1 MIILKKRHVLAAL
14 GAPLALFSATLLA
27 SEKLYNFAFKRVD
40 YVPETSADK
49 QKYADA
55 YWSYVDWLHRQ
66 PTQTWQLNVADE
78 ANRLVATYVPAKTAS
93 QKTVIVSH
101 GYKGDGETMANYAY
115 MFSQMGYNVLLPDD
129 RGHGQSA
136 GKYISFGWQDRRD
149 YLGWIDRVIKHSDP
163 RTQIVLFGVSMGG
176 ATVEMMSG
184 EQLPEQVKAIIA
196 DCGYT
201 SVEEELAYLLKRQF
215 HLPKYP
221 FVPIVSF
228 INRHRMGY
236 FLSDVSSVEQ
246 LRHNDRP
253 IFFIHGEKDVYVP
266 SWMLKKNY
274 QAAGGPKSM
283 WQVPD
288 ATHAESFWIDPATY
302 QKHVAAFL
310 DQYLSA
316 RV

>member
-1 MIILKKRHVLAAL
+1 MKKRSWVAAL
-14 GAPLALFSATLLA
+14 ATPLTLFTATLLA

-55 YWSYVDWLHRQ
+55 YWAYVNWLYRQ
-66 PTQTWQLNVADE
+66 PIQKWQLNLGDAE
-78 ANRLVATYVPAKTAS
+78 NRLVAQYVPAKANS
-93 QKTVIVSH
+93 RKTVIISH

-115 MFSQMGYNVLLPDD
+115 MFHNMGYNVLLPDD
-129 RGHGQSA
+129 RGHGKSA

-149 YLGWIDRVIKHSDP
+149 YLGWVDQVIKTVGKSAE
-163 RTQIVLFGVSMGG
+163 IVLFGVSMGG

-184 EQLPEQVKAIIA
+184 EELPPQVKAIIA

-201 SVEEELAYLLKRQF
+201 SIEEELAYLLKRQF

-246 LRHNDRP
+246 LRHNKLP

-274 QAAGGPKSM
+274 RATTAPKMM
-283 WQVPD
+283 WQVPN
-288 ATHAESFWIDPATY
+288 ATHAESFWIGPAAY
-302 QKHVAAFL
+302 EKHVSAFL
-310 DQYLSA
+310 NRYLDD
-316 RV
+316 

>member
-1 MIILKKRHVLAAL
+1 
-14 GAPLALFSATLLA
+14 
-27 SEKLYNFAFKRVD
+27 
-40 YVPETSADK
+40 
-49 QKYADA
+49 
-55 YWSYVDWLHRQ
+55 
-66 PTQTWQLNVADE
+66 
-78 ANRLVATYVPAKTAS
+78 
-93 QKTVIVSH
+93 
-101 GYKGDGETMANYAY
+101 
-115 MFSQMGYNVLLPDD
+115 MGYNVLLPDD

-149 YLGWIDRVIKHSDP
+149 YLGWVDEVIDQ
-163 RTQIVLFGVSMGG
+163 TGAQAEIVLFGVSMGG

-184 EQLPEQVKAIIA
+184 EVLPPQVKAIIA

-215 HLPKYP
+215 HLPKFP

-246 LRHNDRP
+246 LRHNKLP

-274 QAAGGPKSM
+274 QAAGGQKSM
-283 WQVPD
+283 WQVPN
-288 ATHAESFWIDPATY
+288 ATHAESFWIGPAEY
-302 QKHVAAFL
+302 EKHVSAFL
-310 DQYLSA
+310 DHYLTD
-316 RV
+316 

>member
-1 MIILKKRHVLAAL
+1 MKKRGLLAAV

-40 YVPETSADK
+40 YIPETSADK

-55 YWSYVDWLHRQ
+55 YYAYVAWLHRQ
-66 PTQTWQLNVADE
+66 PVQNWQLNINDD
-78 ANRLVATYVPAKTAS
+78 ANRLVAKYVPAKTNS
-93 QKTVIVSH
+93 RRTVIISH

-115 MFSQMGYNVLLPDD
+115 MFNNMGYNVLLPDD
-129 RGHGQSA
+129 RGHGKSA
-136 GKYISFGWQDRRD
+136 GQYISFGWQDRRD
-149 YLGWIDRVIKHSDP
+149 YLGWIDEVLSQNGPQSEI
-163 RTQIVLFGVSMGG
+163 ILFGVSMGG

-184 EQLPEQVKAIIA
+184 EKLPAQVKAIIA

-201 SVEEELAYLLKRQF
+201 SIEEELAYLLKRQF
-215 HLPKYP
+215 HLPKFP

-246 LRHNDRP
+246 LRHNKLP
-253 IFFIHGEKDVYVP
+253 IFFIHGEQDVYVP

-274 QAAGGPKSM
+274 QAAGGPKAM
-283 WQVPD
+283 WQVPN
-288 ATHAESFWIDPATY
+288 ATHAESFWLDPAEY
-302 QKHVAAFL
+302 QKHVSTFL
-310 DQYLSA
+310 KTYLPKD
-316 RV
+316 

>member
-1 MIILKKRHVLAAL
+1 MKKRRWIAALAA
-14 GAPLALFSATLLA
+14 PLTVFTAAVLA

-55 YWSYVDWLHRQ
+55 YWAYVNWLHRQ
-66 PTQTWQLNVADE
+66 PVQDWQLNSDDA
-78 ANRLVATYVPAKTAS
+78 ANHLVAKYVPAKTTS
-93 QKTVIVSH
+93 HRTVIISH

-115 MFSQMGYNVLLPDD
+115 MFHNMGYNVLLPDD
-129 RGHGQSA
+129 RGHGKSA

-149 YLGWIDRVIKHSDP
+149 YLGWIDQVIHTVGPQS
-163 RTQIVLFGVSMGG
+163 TVVLFGVSMGG

-184 EQLPEQVKAIIA
+184 EDLPSQVQAIIA

-201 SVEEELAYLLKRQF
+201 SIEEELAYLLKRQF

-221 FVPIVSF
+221 FVPLVSF

-236 FLSDVSSVEQ
+236 YLSDVSSVEQ
-246 LRHNDRP
+246 LRHNTRP

-274 QAAGGPKSM
+274 RAAKGPKSM
-283 WQVPD
+283 WQVPN
-288 ATHAESFWIDPATY
+288 ATHAESFWLDPAAY
-302 QKHVAAFL
+302 EQHVSAFL
-310 DQYLSA
+310 NRYLTD
-316 RV
+316 

>member
-1 MIILKKRHVLAAL
+1 MKKTRVLAGI
-14 GAPLALFSATLLA
+14 GAPAAIFSTALIA

-55 YWSYVDWLHRQ
+55 YYAYVDWLHRQ
-66 PTQTWQLNVADE
+66 PVKQWQLNVQDE
-78 ANRLVATYVPAKTAS
+78 ANHLVAQYVPAKTTS
-93 QKTVIVSH
+93 NRTVIISH

-115 MFSQMGYNVLLPDD
+115 MFHQMGYNVLLPDD
-129 RGHGQSA
+129 RGHGQNA

-149 YLGWIDRVIKHSDP
+149 YLGWIDKVLRINGQHTK
-163 RTQIVLFGVSMGG
+163 IILFGVSMGG

-184 EQLPEQVKAIIA
+184 EDLPPQVKAIIA
-196 DCGYT
+196 DCGY
-201 SVEEELAYLLKRQF
+201 SSIEEELAYLLKRQF

-236 FLSDVSSVEQ
+236 YLSDVSSVEQ
-246 LRHNDRP
+246 LKRNHLP

-266 SWMLKKNY
+266 SWMLKENY
-274 QAAGGPKSM
+274 QAANGPKQM
-283 WQVPD
+283 WQVPN
-288 ATHAESFWIDPATY
+288 ATHAESFWIGPAEY
-302 QKHVAAFL
+302 QRHIAAFL
-310 DQYLSA
+310 DQYVPA
-316 RV
+316 D

>member
-1 MIILKKRHVLAAL
+1 MKKHRILAAIS
-14 GAPLALFSATLLA
+14 APVALFSATLLA

-66 PTQTWQLNVADE
+66 PVENWELNPDDDQ
-78 ANRLVATYVPAKTAS
+78 NHLVATYVPAKGAS
-93 QKTVIVSH
+93 QKTVIISH

-115 MFSQMGYNVLLPDD
+115 MFHQMGYNVLLPDD

-149 YLGWIDRVIKHSDP
+149 YLEWISRVLQTNGP

-184 EQLPEQVKAIIA
+184 EALPPQVQAIIA

-201 SVEEELAYLLKRQF
+201 SIEEELAYLLKRQF

-246 LRHNDRP
+246 LRKNTRP
-253 IFFIHGEKDVYVP
+253 ILFIHGEKDVYVP

-274 QAAGGPKSM
+274 QAANGPKQM
-283 WQVPD
+283 WQVPN

-302 QKHVAAFL
+302 QKHVEAFL
-310 DQYLSA
+310 KQYLPQA
-316 RV
+316 